1 MAAILDGIKNAITAN
16 ATRAINSGLK
26 TVAGNLTGGLVGRN
40 SASTALSKINNKT
53 KYTTK
58 NLTYPLDIDDPSGS
72 GHYIIFRIN
81 VQDKGKLEVNEAKTS
96 VKKFEEK
103 LKAELNIALDKKQKE
118 SDEDSDGGQIVTLTQ
133 RKRTQIREDLLK
145 KQGIVDFDK
154 TKAKAD
160 SGTSATSGRKDSSSI
175 QLQNPTTKRI
185 DTAIA
190 LYMPQQI
197 TTAYQAK
204 YSEETIGIVAE
215 TAAAGIAAV
224 MSGGGVAGVTTAVVG
239 GVEEGVKTFL
249 QKGAELA
256 APGTEALMAIH
267 QGRVITPKLEL
278 MFKSVG
284 RRSFSYEF
292 NFIPKSEKEAI
303 EVEKI
308 VFEFKLQMSA
318 DFAGGGVQGQRRM
331 TIPSTFDIEYMYKG
345 QGNSHL
351 HKIST
356 CVLEDMSVTYGGDK
370 FVAYAG
376 GIPQSTKISLKFTE
390 MEIITKKRIMEGY

>member
-1 MAAILDGIKNAITAN
+1 MAAILDGIKNAVTAN

-26 TVAGNLTGGLVGRN
+26 TVAGNLIGGLVGRN
-40 SASTALSKINNKT
+40 SAPTALSKINNKT
-53 KYTTK
+53 KFSTK
-58 NLTYPLDIDDPSGS
+58 VLNYPLDIDDPSGS

-81 VQDKGKLEVNEAKTS
+81 VQSKGKLEINEAKTS
-96 VKKFEEK
+96 VKKFEED
-103 LKAELNIALDKKQKE
+103 LKAELNIELKQKQ
-118 SDEDSDGGQIVTLTQ
+118 EDYKKRGNTEIATLTQ

-145 KQGIVDFDK
+145 EQGIVDFDK

-160 SGTSATSGRKDSSSI
+160 SGTSGRKDSSSI

-197 TTAYQAK
+197 STSYQAK
-204 YSEETIGIVAE
+204 YSEDTIGIVAE
-215 TAAAGIAAV
+215 TVGGAILSG
-224 MSGGGVAGVTTAVVG
+224 MSGSGFKGVMGVLGAGA
-239 GVEEGVKTFL
+239 EEGINQFL

-256 APGTEALMAIH
+256 APGAQAMMAIH
-267 QGRVITPKLEL
+267 QGKVITPKLEL
-278 MFKSVG
+278 MFKGVG

-292 NFIPKSEKEAI
+292 NFIPKSEKEAE

-308 VFEFKLQMSA
+308 VKEFKFQMSA
-318 DFAGGGVQGQRRM
+318 DFDGGGAQGQRRM
-331 TIPSTFDIEYMYKG
+331 TIPSNFDIEYMYKG
-345 QGNSHL
+345 QGNKHL

-356 CVLEDMSVTYGGDK
+356 CVLEKMDVTYGGDK

-376 GIPQSTKISLKFTE
+376 GRPQSTKISLSFSE
-390 MEIITKKRIMEGY
+390 MEIITKKRIEDNY

>member
-1 MAAILDGIKNAITAN
+1 MAAILDGIKNAVTAN

-26 TVAGNLTGGLVGRN
+26 TVAGNLLGGLVGRN
-40 SASTALSKINNKT
+40 SAPTALSKINNKT
-53 KYTTK
+53 KFSTK
-58 NLTYPLDIDDPSGS
+58 VLNYPLDIDDPSGS

-81 VQDKGKLEVNEAKTS
+81 VQSKGKLEINEAKTS
-96 VKKFEEK
+96 VKKFEED
-103 LKAELNIALDKKQKE
+103 LKAELNIELKQKQ
-118 SDEDSDGGQIVTLTQ
+118 EDYKKRGNTEIATLTQ

-145 KQGIVDFDK
+145 EQGIVDFDK

-160 SGTSATSGRKDSSSI
+160 SGTSGRKDSSSI

-197 TTAYQAK
+197 STSYQAK
-204 YSEETIGIVAE
+204 YSEDTIGIVAE
-215 TAAAGIAAV
+215 TVGGAILSG
-224 MSGGGVAGVTTAVVG
+224 MSGSGFKGVMGVLGAGA
-239 GVEEGVKTFL
+239 EEGINQFL

-256 APGTEALMAIH
+256 APGAQAMMAIH
-267 QGRVITPKLEL
+267 QGKVITPKLEL
-278 MFKSVG
+278 MFKGVG

-308 VFEFKLQMSA
+308 VLEFKKQMSA

-331 TIPSTFDIEYMYKG
+331 TIPSNFDIEYMYKG
-345 QGNSHL
+345 QGNKHL

-356 CVLEDMSVTYGGDK
+356 CVLEKMDVTYGGDK

-376 GIPQSTKISLKFTE
+376 GRPQSTKISLSFSE
-390 MEIITKKRIMEGY
+390 MEIITKKRIEDNY